1 MSDVKYCPYCGTSL
15 TGAATFCHNCGK
27 NQNVETNSVDI
38 NAEISSVQDIK
49 QDNADGNKSS
59 EEITTEAA
67 DIPQRAQAAQPAA
80 LKENGQQK
88 PEIKEKTK
96 KKFPWFFAVIWG
108 LLLIGVAAWGLYLY
122 YLYVGGFDYPEFTE
136 DAQRIVLFVSAVFVL
151 IYTLSLKLSMKKSS
165 VFPAIL
171 LVLAC
176 LVIFY
181 FYCMVELQDGD
192 FLHDLVSGIT
202 DRILPAT
209 GLE

>member
-1 MSDVKYCPYCGTSL
+1 MSDVKYCPYWGL
-15 TGAATFCHNCGK
+15 LLPGLQPFVIIGGK

-88 PEIKEKTK
+88 PENKRKTK
-96 KKFPWFFAVIWG
+96 RVSMVFAVIWG
-108 LLLIGVAAWGLYLY
+108 LLLIGVATWGLYLY

-136 DAQRIVLFVSAVFVL
+136 DAQRIVLFVSAVL
-151 IYTLSLKLSMKKSS
+151 
-165 VFPAIL
+165 
-171 LVLAC
+171 C
-176 LVIFY
+176 
-181 FYCMVELQDGD
+181 
-192 FLHDLVSGIT
+192 
-202 DRILPAT
+202 
-209 GLE
+209 